1 MADPMAVLGLVM
13 TIRQEVGAYLA
24 GHVWAIAAAVTFTA
38 AAWTAGAG
46 CWHRRAAAALAD
58 RVGYELLPASTFE
71 AGPVEVR
78 WFAGQLASVPAASGA
93 LPRRASASRVRITCE
108 DNRLHFLLEG
118 PGRAQSLLRMP
129 GYQDVEVVSAS
140 ARSRAAQIH
149 RIRFE
154 GARSSAG
161 SVR

>member
-1 MADPMAVLGLVM
+1 MADPMAVLNSVLA
-13 TIRQEVGAYLA
+13 IRREVGAYLA
-24 GHVWAIAAAVTFTA
+24 GHAWEIAAAIAFTGAAWAAGTGWWRRTATA
-38 AAWTAGAG
+38 ALT
-46 CWHRRAAAALAD
+46 D

-71 AGPVEVR
+71 AGPIEVR

-108 DNRLHFLLEG
+108 ENRLHFLLEG

-129 GYQDVEVVSAS
+129 GYQDVEVVSA
-140 ARSRAAQIH
+140 AVRGRAAQVS

-154 GARSSAG
+154 GARPSAG
-161 SVR
+161 GVR